1 MEDNSTLRHF
11 LAMSLALALVTSVAL
26 AGAAH
31 RATAGAKAH
40 KTVASAAVVAAVA
53 DYRQLTWTYDRIAHI
68 RRTRGVRAPK
78 GAAAL
83 TPRAVLDL
91 WKHRADVAR
100 RAALASLRRTIGVR
114 VPAAP
119 GPHASPRRQRAYSE
133 RLALTLE
140 RIFPVRA
147 TSSRS
152 LQSAHPRVPTQ
163 AFWEARAARAALAI
177 ARYAPRPLFTR
188 DKLLIELMCIHRY
201 EGKWASNT
209 GNGYYG
215 GLQMNL
221 KFQRTFGQAF
231 LGLWGTADNWPV
243 WAQVVVARR
252 AYQNGLGFTPWP
264 NTRRACG
271 L

>member
-1 MEDNSTLRHF
+1 
-11 LAMSLALALVTSVAL
+11 MSLVLALVTSVAL
-26 AGAAH
+26 AGAAR
-31 RATAGAKAH
+31 RATAGDKAH
-40 KTVASAAVVAAVA
+40 KTAASATVVAAVA
-53 DYRQLTWTYDRIAHI
+53 DYRQLTRTYDRIAHI
-68 RRTRGVRAPK
+68 RRTHGVKTPK
-78 GAAAL
+78 RAAAL

-91 WKHRADVAR
+91 WKHRAAVAR
-100 RAALASLRRTIGVR
+100 SAALAALRRTTGVR

-119 GPHASPRRQRAYSE
+119 GLHASPRRQRAYSQ

-140 RIFPVRA
+140 RIFPVRV
-147 TSSRS
+147 TTGRS
-152 LQSAHPRVPTQ
+152 LQSAHRAVPTL

-188 DKLLIELMCIHRY
+188 DKLLTQLMCIHHY

-221 KFQRTFGQAF
+221 KFQRTYGEAF

-252 AYQNGLGFTPWP
+252 AYLNGLGFTPWP